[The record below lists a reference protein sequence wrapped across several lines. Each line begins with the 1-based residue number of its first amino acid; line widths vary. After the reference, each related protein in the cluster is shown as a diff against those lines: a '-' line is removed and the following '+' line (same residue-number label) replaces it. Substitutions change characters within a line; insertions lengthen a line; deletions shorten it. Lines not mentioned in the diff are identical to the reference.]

1 MKKLF
6 IASALIL
13 SSSAFAQVLYE
24 AHHEAVV
31 RTKNYKAR
39 IEKVTLTHLLKKDCF
54 EGKYFKMVKGKESE
68 AICFNNADNELKLRA
83 ATTYYHLSK
92 AHQFYTEQLKS
103 EFVKS
108 HKQMVIRLDITQQ
121 FNELGHFGN
130 DNIAPEYN
138 NALSIPAGRGLES
151 RGVKPWGNEIW
162 FRPAKS
168 IHISELNARSDS
180 DDFQGVLK
188 AFRSQTHMTTLQRFI
203 STVVQGQLPKAG
215 GTSTWI
221 DFAMRTVGSSLIME
235 AGYQAS
241 GPLNKLLSR
250 KWYKLDTALVPEIIY
265 HEYSHIA
272 LSDRLELS
280 HSTAVI
286 EGMADY
292 FAGVITNS
300 PKLAKKIKKYNTFN
314 GKNAKNKKDFI
325 LQFETT
331 DYANTDFVFGLLWDL
346 RRILGDQEAT
356 KFVYALR
363 GEITTNSSI
372 RNELI
377 EGILKTCET
386 SCSNPFIDK
395 ISILQHLNL
404 RGI

>member
-1 MKKLF
+1 M
-6 IASALIL
+6 L
-13 SSSAFAQVLYE
+13 SSSLFAQGSFTSVQ
-24 AHHEAVV
+24 EAVI
-31 RTKNYKAR
+31 RTKKYKAK
-39 IEKVTLTHLLKKDCF
+39 IEKVVLTDLLRKDCF
-54 EGKYFKMVKGKESE
+54 EGVHFKMVKGKGSE
-68 AICFNNADNELKLRA
+68 AICFNEADKELKLKA

-92 AHQFYTEQLKS
+92 AQEFYAEQMGS
-103 EFVKS
+103 EYVKS
-108 HKQMVIRLDITQQ
+108 LKQLVIRLDITQQ

-130 DNIAPEYN
+130 DNIEPEYN

-168 IHISELNARSDS
+168 IHIDDLNTRGGG
-180 DDFQGVLK
+180 DDFKGVLE

-203 STVVQGQLPKAG
+203 STLVQGQLPRS
-215 GTSTWI
+215 GTPTTGWV
-221 DFAMRTVGSSLIME
+221 DFAMRTVGASVIME

-241 GPLNKLLSR
+241 EPLNKLLSR
-250 KWYKLDTALVPEIIY
+250 KWYSLDTALVPEIIY

-292 FAGVITNS
+292 FAGVIVDS

-314 GKNAKNKKDFI
+314 GKNAKNKKDFAI
-325 LQFETT
+325 QFETT

-346 RRILGDQEAT
+346 RRILGEKEAT
-356 KFVYALR
+356 QFIYSLR
-363 GEITTNSSI
+363 SEITTNSSI

-377 EGILKTCET
+377 EGILNTCER
-386 SCSNPFIDK
+386 SCKNPFIDK
-395 ISILQHLNL
+395 VSILKQLNL

>member
-1 MKKLF
+1 MKKLLYV
-6 IASALIL
+6 SAFIL
-13 SSSAFAQVLYE
+13 SSSAFAQVLHE
-24 AHHEAVV
+24 ARHEAVI
-31 RTKNYKAR
+31 RTKNYKAK
-39 IEKVTLTHLLKKDCF
+39 IEKVTLSHLLKKDCF
-54 EGKYFKMVKGKESE
+54 EGKYFKMVKGKDNE
-68 AICFNNADNELKLRA
+68 AICFDHTDKELKLRA
-83 ATTYYHLSK
+83 ATVYYHLSK

-108 HKQMVIRLDITQQ
+108 HRQMVIRLEITQQ

-130 DNIAPEYN
+130 DNITPEYN

-162 FRPAKS
+162 FRPSKS

-221 DFAMRTVGSSLIME
+221 DFAMRTVGSSVIME

-292 FAGVITNS
+292 FSGVIANS

-325 LQFETT
+325 IQFETT

-346 RRILGDQEAT
+346 RRILGDHEAT

-363 GEITTNSSI
+363 GKVTTNSSI

-377 EGILKTCET
+377 EGILKTCED
-386 SCSNPFIDK
+386 SCANPFIDK
-395 ISILQHLNL
+395 ISILQQLNL